1 MTFLN
6 LCFLLFQIGL
16 KVPAS
21 GDHHNSD
28 ELTVVRMPS
37 VYEVT
42 LTHVVSFP
50 DHIFKTPSRSLGLHL
65 GCTQIHLGSVL

>member
-21 GDHHNSD
+21 GDHHKNSD
-28 ELTVVRMPS
+28 ELTVVRLLS

-42 LTHVVSFP
+42 
-50 DHIFKTPSRSLGLHL
+50 
-65 GCTQIHLGSVL
+65 